1 MIHVAIYQNGKNEC
15 TGFQLEG
22 HAGYAE
28 EGQDIVCAAA
38 SILVINTL
46 NALELYTEDDFS
58 VVSDEEEGMIA
69 CHFQGSLSNDAKLL
83 VKTMILGLEEMA
95 NDENYEE
102 YIDLT
107 FEEV

>member
-1 MIHVAIYQNGKNEC
+1 MIHAVIFQNKTKEC

-28 EGQDIVCAAA
+28 EGQDIVCAAI
-38 SILVINTL
+38 SVLVINTI
-46 NALELYTEDDFS
+46 NAIEAYTEDDFS
-58 VVSDEEEGMIA
+58 VVSDETEAILS
-69 CHFQGSLSNDAKLL
+69 CHFRKKPSHDAALL
-83 VKTMILGLEEMA
+83 LKAMILGLSDMIA
-95 NDENYEE
+95 DENYEE